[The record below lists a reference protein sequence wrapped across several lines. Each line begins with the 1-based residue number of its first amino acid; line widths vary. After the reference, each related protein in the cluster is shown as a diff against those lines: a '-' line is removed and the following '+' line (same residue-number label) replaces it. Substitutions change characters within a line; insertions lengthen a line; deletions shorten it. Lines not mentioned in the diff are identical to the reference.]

1 MAFRFD
7 GDLIA
12 YRLAHRDYPIFDGG
26 GAFKHGSRWCSP
38 GRYIVHAA
46 SAYALGVLENV
57 VHWRMAYLPPGMRY
71 VQIRIPAAVSRRA
84 LDPAELPGWDA
95 YPYGAS
101 QAFGDGWYDRGES
114 AVLIV
119 PSVLSPFEPNVL
131 INHRHPESAAISAS
145 DPTPA
150 VIDPRLITAGS
161 GFRA

>member
-1 MAFRFD
+1 MDSRFD
-7 GDLIA
+7 GELTA

-46 SAYALGVLENV
+46 SAYALALLENV

-71 VQIRIPAAVSRRA
+71 VQVKIPATVSRKS
-84 LDPAELPGWDA
+84 LDPTELPGWDA
-95 YPYGAS
+95 YPYGTS
-101 QAFGDGWYDRGES
+101 QAFGDGWYDREES

-131 INHRHPESAAISAS
+131 LNQRHPEFEGISAS
-145 DPTPA
+145 EPAPA
-150 VIDPRLITAGS
+150 VIDPRLIACG
-161 GFRA
+161 